1 MSIGKKV
8 SALPAKLVTAIDL
21 AIEKKL
27 QKRTQTA
34 QEFKKAIEGYA
45 K

>member
-8 SALPAKLVTAIDL
+8 SGLPAKLVSAIDL
-21 AIEKKL
+21 AIEKNL

-34 QEFKKAIEGYA
+34 QEFKKAIEVYSI
-45 K
+45 